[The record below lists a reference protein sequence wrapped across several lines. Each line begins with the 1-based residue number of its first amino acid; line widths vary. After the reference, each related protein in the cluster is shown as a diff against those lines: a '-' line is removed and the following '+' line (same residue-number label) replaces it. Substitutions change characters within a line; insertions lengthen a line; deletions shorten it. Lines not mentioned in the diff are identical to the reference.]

1 MSRRSRHVGRLGAG
15 GLLPALLAVLL
26 LASGCGLPRSSTPI
40 LVPKEDVPYGL
51 LDDPTASS
59 SPAPSPGVAL
69 TTGAIYLA
77 DPQQR
82 LVPVDV
88 QVPQGPLVP
97 LVQALL
103 NRLAV
108 GPSDRERA
116 RGLVTD
122 LGPGST
128 IVLRT
133 VINGTASIELQ
144 SPNQD
149 PSPPKLPVAVA
160 QIVLTAVGVVGVDRV
175 VFVRDGTVV
184 PVPGPVSGNLTP
196 DPLVAGSYSDLLAT
210 GIPAPQRST
219 PLPSPSPA
227 VTTTTISSYQHG
239 RPLPIE
245 RLDRT
250 DLLQALQR
258 EPPER
263 DGQPVGRE
271 PVEQHGRDGGAAV
284 DPDGDEAR

>member
-1 MSRRSRHVGRLGAG
+1 MSRPSRARRLGRV
-15 GLLPALLAVLL
+15 GLLPALLVVL
-26 LASGCGLPRSSTPI
+26 LASGCGLPRSSTPV

-51 LDDPTASS
+51 LDDPTASAT
-59 SPAPSPGVAL
+59 PAPSPGVAL
-69 TTGAIYLA
+69 TSGAIYLA
-77 DPQQR
+77 DAQQH

-88 QVPQGPLVP
+88 QVPEAPLLP

-128 IVLRT
+128 IVLRA
-133 VINGTASIELQ
+133 VSSGTANIELR

-160 QIVLTAVGVVGVDRV
+160 QIVLTAVGVVGIERV

-184 PVPGPVSGNLTP
+184 PVPGPVDGNLSP
-196 DPLVAGSYSDLLAT
+196 DPLVAGSYTALLAP
-210 GIPAPQRST
+210 GIPTPGRTT
-219 PLPSPSPA
+219 PLPGPSPSA
-227 VTTTTISSYQHG
+227 TSTTVSS
-239 RPLPIE
+239 
-245 RLDRT
+245 
-250 DLLQALQR
+250 
-258 EPPER
+258 
-263 DGQPVGRE
+263 
-271 PVEQHGRDGGAAV
+271 
-284 DPDGDEAR
+284 